1 MQIMEGDV
9 IRTIRRHHAHIGHY
23 HTAGVPGRH
32 ELDATQELQY
42 PAIMRAIS
50 ETGFGGYVAQEFIP
64 TRDPLTSLAEAVKLC
79 SV

>member
-9 IRTIRRHHAHIGHY
+9 IRTIRDNSKYIGHY

-32 ELDATQELQY
+32 EIDATQELQY

-50 ETGFGGYVAQEFIP
+50 ETGFSGYVAQEFIP
-64 TRDPLTSLAEAVKLC
+64 TRDPRTSLAEAIRIC